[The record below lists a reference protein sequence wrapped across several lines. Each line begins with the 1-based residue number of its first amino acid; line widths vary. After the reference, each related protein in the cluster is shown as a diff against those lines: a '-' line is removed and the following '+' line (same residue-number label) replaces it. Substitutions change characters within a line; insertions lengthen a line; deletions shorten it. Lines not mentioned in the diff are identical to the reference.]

1 MTHLSVEEMI
11 DFVSFEKLTEENI
24 ALAKKVNEH
33 ICSCKKCFQK
43 VSAFQ
48 TVYEEFQ
55 RIGTISDTKQC
66 IYQIIDD
73 YNLREQQEQ
82 ETQQEIQK
90 IVAFLEEYGREA
102 MK

>member
-33 ICSCKKCFQK
+33 ICSCKECFQK

-55 RIGTISDTKQC
+55 RIGTIADAKEC
-66 IYQIIDD
+66 IYRIIDD
-73 YNLREQQEQ
+73 CQFKEMQE
-82 ETQQEIQK
+82 QEIQK
-90 IVAFLEEYGREA
+90 IIASLEEYDREA
-102 MK
+102 IK

>member
-33 ICSCKKCFQK
+33 ICSCKECFQK

-48 TVYEEFQ
+48 TVSP
-55 RIGTISDTKQC
+55 RPNDGTGMKT
-66 IYQIIDD
+66 
-73 YNLREQQEQ
+73 LQ
-82 ETQQEIQK
+82 ETPLLPPVYYGQKQQQ
-90 IVAFLEEYGREA
+90 VSAAEYPDLCGVSAEPEA
-102 MK
+102 NHAP